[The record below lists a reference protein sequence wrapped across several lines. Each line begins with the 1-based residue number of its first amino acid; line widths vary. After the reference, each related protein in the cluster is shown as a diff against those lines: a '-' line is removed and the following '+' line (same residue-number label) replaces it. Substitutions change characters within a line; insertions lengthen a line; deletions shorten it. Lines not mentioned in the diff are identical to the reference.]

1 MKAIILARVSDK
13 KQDSNEAQVNRVSD
27 YINRAGLTIWKT
39 YEIEESSTKGDRRK
53 YQEAVADVEK
63 AKETIAIVVDT
74 VDRLQRSFKESV
86 QLDELRK
93 AGKLEIH
100 FYREGLVLR
109 KDSNSSELL
118 RWDMA
123 VMFARSYVLQLSD
136 NVKRKQEQMR
146 RSGEWTGRPPRGYV
160 SVHDS
165 LGKRIDIIAD
175 PNKAHLIQKMFELY
189 ATGNYS
195 IKAIRDLMLKE
206 GLRGSTGKALAMS
219 MVDHI
224 LHNTFYYG
232 EMCSKGKL
240 YPHKYVPLITK
251 ELFDRCKRV
260 RDSWNKKPFQYAAKP
275 YIFRGLIRC
284 AVCGCAMSPEM
295 AKGKYVYYSCTN
307 AKKDLCS
314 KKVYIPEKELLK
326 PVYEVLGAFN
336 RIPQETIDEI
346 VEGLKESNES
356 KGLYHSNALE
366 VFQKEYLNIQSKV
379 DRLMDLLLDSSIT
392 KDDYDRKLKELK
404 EKQYGINIQI
414 EDHTRADETYY
425 VTASTVFNL
434 AKNALSLFESS
445 EVPEKRALL
454 NYLLQNYTVNGKT
467 PAFSLRSPF
476 DTILSVSTQPIGL
489 PEHHINIPLLFNRE
503 LMSGLAQQ
511 LYLIRVMERVDA

>member
-13 KQDSNEAQVNRVSD
+13 KQDSNEAQVTRVSD
-27 YINRAGLTIWKT
+27 YVRSKGLTPWKT
-39 YEIEESSTKGDRRK
+39 YEIEESSTRGEREKF
-53 YQEAVADVEK
+53 QEVV
-63 AKETIAIVVDT
+63 KEIHQSKEPIALVVDT

-86 QLDELRK
+86 LLDDLRK

-100 FYREGLVLR
+100 FYRESLIVSQS
-109 KDSNSSELL
+109 SNSSDLL

-146 RSGEWTGRPPRGYV
+146 LSGEWTGKPPIGYV

-165 LGKRIDIIAD
+165 QGKRIDIIAN
-175 PNKAHLIQKMFELY
+175 PSTSHLVQKMFELY
-189 ATGNYS
+189 ASGGYS
-195 IKAIRDLMLKE
+195 IKAVREQMVKDGLK
-206 GLRGSTGKALAMS
+206 SPTGKILAMS

-224 LHNTFYYG
+224 LNNTFYYG

-240 YPHKYVPLITK
+240 YPHKYVPLISK
-251 ELFDRCKRV
+251 ELFDRCKKV

-275 YIFRGLIRC
+275 YIFRGLARC
-284 AVCGCAMSPEM
+284 AVCGCSMSPEM

-346 VEGLKESNES
+346 VEGLKQSNES
-356 KGLYHSNALE
+356 KSLYHSNSVDAL
-366 VFQKEYLNIQSKV
+366 QKEYVAIQSKI

-404 EKQYGINIQI
+404 QNQYEVNIQI
-414 EDHTRADETYY
+414 EDHTRADESYY

-434 AKNALSLFESS
+434 AKNALTLFESS
-445 EVPEKRALL
+445 EVPEKRAIL

-489 PEHHINIPLLFNRE
+489 R
-503 LMSGLAQQ
+503 G
-511 LYLIRVMERVDA
+511 